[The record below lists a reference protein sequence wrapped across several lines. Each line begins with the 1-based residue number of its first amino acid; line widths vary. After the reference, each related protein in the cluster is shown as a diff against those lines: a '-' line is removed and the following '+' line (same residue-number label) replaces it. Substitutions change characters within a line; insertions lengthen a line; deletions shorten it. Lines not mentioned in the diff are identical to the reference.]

1 MKMVSSWLTAAVL
14 FVVPACT
21 WAQAPVDACEL
32 MGRDEFAA
40 LTGKPEYSDPTS
52 MPLGEAT
59 VCGYANGQV
68 LLFTGEGSMAGLDRL
83 LASFG
88 QEDLPRT
95 PVEGLGDG
103 AFALF
108 YDPENPYQ
116 DHGAF
121 VVFGAGPPTVA
132 VTVYAEEGEKAE
144 SVLPQAMAAAR
155 AIAAKLQ

>member
-1 MKMVSSWLTAAVL
+1 MKMISSWLTAAVL
-14 FVVPACT
+14 WVMPACAS
-21 WAQAPVDACEL
+21 AQAPADACAL
-32 MGRDEFAA
+32 MGRDEFEA
-40 LTGKPEYSDPTS
+40 LTGKTEYNDPTS
-52 MPLGEAT
+52 MPLGEAA
-59 VCGYANGQV
+59 VCGYDNGQV
-68 LLFTGEGSMAGLDRL
+68 LLFTGEESMAAFDRL

-88 QEDLPRT
+88 QEDLHRT
-95 PVEGLGDG
+95 PVDGLGDG

-132 VTVYAEEGEKAE
+132 VTVYAEEGEAAE
-144 SVLPQAMAAAR
+144 AALPQAMAVAR

>member
-1 MKMVSSWLTAAVL
+1 MTSNWLMAAVL
-14 FVVPACT
+14 SIVPACA
-21 WAQAPVDACEL
+21 WAQGLADACAL
-32 MGRDEFAA
+32 MGRNDFEA
-40 LTGKPEYSDPTS
+40 LTGKTEYSDPTS

-59 VCGYANGQV
+59 VCGYDNGQI
-68 LLFTGEGSMAGLDRL
+68 LLFTGEGSIAAFDRL

-88 QEDLPRT
+88 QENLPRT
-95 PVEGLGDG
+95 PVDGLGDG
-103 AFALF
+103 AFAVF

-132 VTVYAEEGEKAE
+132 VTVYAEEGEAAE
-144 SVLPQAMAAAR
+144 AALPQAMAVAR